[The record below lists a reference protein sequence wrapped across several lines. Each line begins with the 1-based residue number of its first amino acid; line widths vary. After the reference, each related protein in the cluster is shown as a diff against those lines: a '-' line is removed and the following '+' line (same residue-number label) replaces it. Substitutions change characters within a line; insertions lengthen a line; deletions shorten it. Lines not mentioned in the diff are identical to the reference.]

1 MYKKEENKKQH
12 VMIGTIGHVDHSRK
26 TLQDAITKNLS
37 MNGIKEVDLAF
48 QVPSDIPELIV
59 NPSIE
64 VLIPS
69 ELDSTTIEAIEE
81 AKKHIKPETLKIW
94 EEFSK
99 EYEFF
104 YSGLFIKR
112 LVTILRFLHEG
123 KTIEEIAEYLEK
135 LPLNKE
141 LINYICIALIR
152 FSDRGSEFYEK
163 LYTIDIAEDNNE
175 IVNEYETAMCRMLT
189 KKTKNS

>member
-81 AKKHIKPETLKIW
+81 AKKYIKPETIKIW

-123 KTIEEIAEYLEK
+123 KTIEEIAEYLK
-135 LPLNKE
+135 KSPLNKE